1 MSNFEKFSKG
11 IDKIFEILLGI
22 VAIGMGIMAT
32 FACVEFIYGFENQR
46 DKLDSNGWI
55 LLMVGT
61 ACVVVSAAS
70 GIIAYLN
77 YKEHEKQY
85 KEMQEKQ
92 KEFDRKI
99 DEYLEELKKRTPPE
113 NQK

>member
-1 MSNFEKFSKG
+1 MRNFEKFSKG

-55 LLMVGT
+55 LLMIGT
-61 ACVVVSAAS
+61 AGVVASAAS

-85 KEMQEKQ
+85 QEMQKKQ

-99 DEYLEELKKRTPPE
+99 GDYLEELKKRTPPT
-113 NQK
+113 NQ